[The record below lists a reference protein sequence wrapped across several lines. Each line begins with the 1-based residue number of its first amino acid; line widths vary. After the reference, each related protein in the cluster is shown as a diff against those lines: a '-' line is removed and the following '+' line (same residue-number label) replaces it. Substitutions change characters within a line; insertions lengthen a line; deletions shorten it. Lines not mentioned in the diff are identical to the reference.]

1 MYLDNP
7 KKLFDDLYAIPTM
20 YHFMVA
26 CAEDGMSED
35 LTNLISIVKH
45 HHDELH
51 DGGEGSCAW
60 DLDQCET
67 EKEREQLYKDHKRI
81 NWIWRAL
88 QKELKSKYVFEC
100 GNCKKVYFYQKRPKY
115 DAKEYYCGSCK
126 KDCLS
131 LYTFE
136 EWLVGENIYNDI
148 KQYLKG
154 GKQ

>member
-67 EKEREQLYKDHKRI
+67 EKEREQLYKDHSRI
-81 NWIWRAL
+81 NRIWKVI
-88 QKELKSKYVFEC
+88 QKELRSKYVICC
-100 GNCKKVYFYQKRPKY
+100 GCGMTSFLSRRLKY
-115 DAKEYYCGSCK
+115 DIKDYYCGKCK
-126 KDCLS
+126 NKILS